1 MMARRTVDDEWLA
14 GDPLAATGPA
24 APKRRDEL
32 AMALC
37 EGMID
42 ISAALFTVSS
52 KELRRGGRSALGV
65 ARVRQIA
72 MYIAHTSLGVGMKD
86 VGRAFG
92 RDRSTV
98 AYACKIVEALRD
110 DKEFDRLLAV
120 TENVAVA
127 AFRHRL
133 EG

>member
-1 MMARRTVDDEWLA
+1 MMARRTTDEEWPA
-14 GDPLAATGPA
+14 GDLPAAVGPA

-42 ISAALFTVSS
+42 IAAALFTVSS
-52 KELRRGGRSALGV
+52 KALRQRGRSAMGI

-72 MYIAHTSLGVGMKD
+72 MYTAHTSLGVSMKD

-98 AYACKIVEALRD
+98 AHACKVVEGLRD